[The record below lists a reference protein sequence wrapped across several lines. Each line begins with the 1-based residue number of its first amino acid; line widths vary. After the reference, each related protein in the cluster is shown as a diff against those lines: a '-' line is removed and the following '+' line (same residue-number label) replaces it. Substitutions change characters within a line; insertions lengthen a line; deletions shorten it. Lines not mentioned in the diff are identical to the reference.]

1 MGPSD
6 LCSNKSSEKFRCVFK
21 LENLC
26 SLSRAETWGS
36 GRSFPSAWV
45 IYSFHKHLDDS
56 VSYWGCHQ
64 VQIPVS
70 THWEL
75 TFWWWDG
82 CTRPDNWHILGCSM
96 CDGQQ
101 SSVTTEWAV
110 PHGSLLRSDAFP
122 GCCRSLSRDM
132 NTQPRTG
139 EMTPGT
145 RHKQRRGGM
154 CREETAH
161 AERRLPQSSRLTL
174 PHLLPLLQA
183 TPHHPGL
190 DKRSCI

>member
-1 MGPSD
+1 MTVLATGDTTRCKSQSLHTGSSHSD
-6 LCSNKSSEKFRCVFK
+6 GEM
-21 LENLC
+21 
-26 SLSRAETWGS
+26 RA
-36 GRSFPSAWV
+36 R
-45 IYSFHKHLDDS
+45 D
-56 VSYWGCHQ
+56 
-64 VQIPVS
+64 QI
-70 THWEL
+70 T
-75 TFWWWDG
+75 D
-82 CTRPDNWHILGCSM
+82 ILGCSV

-110 PHGSLLRSDAFP
+110 PHGSSLRSNEFP
-122 GCCRSLSRDM
+122 GCHRSLSRDM

-154 CREETAH
+154 CRQETAH

-183 TPHHPGL
+183 TPHHLGL
-190 DKRSCI
+190 DKRSCIWIPGIETLEPKLGMEEATVKEGRHR